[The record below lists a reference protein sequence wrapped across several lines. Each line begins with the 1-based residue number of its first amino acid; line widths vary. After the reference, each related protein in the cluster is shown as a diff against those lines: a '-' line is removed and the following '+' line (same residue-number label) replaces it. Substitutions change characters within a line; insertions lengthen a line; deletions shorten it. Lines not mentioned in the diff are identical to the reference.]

1 MGRVCFCFGDVNHD
15 SVTGARMCLRAAWL
29 CDLGLVLVQL
39 DAQRIARPQRER
51 GDAFVAVGPHVVVV
65 HLVHP
70 HGRLVQDTCRKERT
84 RELRVTHNP
93 IPDVRSQV
101 FWISLCTKSTPAN
114 TNYAY
119 QYFFPQKNWFGPT
132 LKHRYCSSALISTQ
146 GTYKSD
152 AVTFQIMIVNYKID
166 LDVHSCTTFNLLFFS
181 YLNIFVS
188 QKSHFRRIFCNV
200 SSYCFT
206 VYCNVLQTF
215 AHHWDYSQIHYIFFF
230 LIFFTH
236 QKWQK

>member
-84 RELRVTHNP
+84 RELRVTHSP
-93 IPDVRSQV
+93 PSQMCAHTYSGFHV
-101 FWISLCTKSTPAN
+101 VQKSTPAN

-119 QYFFPQKNWFGPT
+119 QYFFFPQKNWFEPT

-146 GTYKSD
+146 GSYKSD

-166 LDVHSCTTFNLLFFS
+166 LDFHSCTTFNLFFS
-181 YLNIFVS
+181 P
-188 QKSHFRRIFCNV
+188 
-200 SSYCFT
+200 
-206 VYCNVLQTF
+206 
-215 AHHWDYSQIHYIFFF
+215 
-230 LIFFTH
+230 
-236 QKWQK
+236 